1 MLRVEVGCPPAA
13 QWIATTISETPI
25 SVMTVPVTSGG
36 NTPSTRP
43 ISGAST
49 MPNSPAT
56 MVAP

>member
-1 MLRVEVGCPPAA
+1 MRVAVGWPPAA
-13 QWIATTISETPI
+13 QLMATPMSDTPI

-43 ISGAST
+43 MSGATS
-49 MPNSPAT
+49 MPNTPAT